1 MPCKDTK
8 SIISVRIDALECL
21 VDFDFSKDT
30 CGKVI
35 GGGTGYKEICL
46 GKNIEDILKLDFPF
60 VVDKLGTEGS
70 EEQFL
75 LYLEWDALRS
85 TIAQYT
91 GKEEDLSSKKHQI
104 ASIINDGDEI
114 EIHQVIQ
121 PPEEMPKLVPCR
133 VRVKEET

>member
-8 SIISVRIDALECL
+8 SIISVRIDASEHL
-21 VDFDFSKDT
+21 VDFVFAKDT
-30 CGKVI
+30 CGKGI
-35 GGGTGYKEICL
+35 GGGTGYKEICV
-46 GKNIEDILKLDFPF
+46 GKNIEDIWELDFPL

-85 TIAQYT
+85 TIGQYT
-91 GKEEDLSSKKHQI
+91 GKEEELSTKKHQI
-104 ASIINDGDEI
+104 ASIVNDGDEI
-114 EIHQVIQ
+114 EIQQVIQ

-133 VRVKEET
+133 VREKEEN